1 MTKRKHQPSGKP
13 PDIAADRPLMLVDAD
28 EVLLQFAG
36 PLTVFLND
44 SGYEITFDSYR
55 LNGNICNLASGQ
67 VATPME
73 VSGLVGQFFA
83 ERVHL
88 CPPVEGAVA
97 AMKALS
103 ARAQVVIL
111 SNVPDY
117 ARAARAKSLASHG
130 LDYPL
135 VANVGPK
142 GPAVRA
148 LTENLDAPALFI
160 DDLPHN
166 HQSVAAEAAHV
177 HRIHFVADLRL
188 QKLIEP
194 AEHAH
199 HRVDSWPEA
208 QDYIERWLTEAGY

>member
-1 MTKRKHQPSGKP
+1 MTKRKHHLSGALP
-13 PDIAADRPLMLVDAD
+13 EIAADRPLILADAD

-36 PLTVFLND
+36 PLTGFLND
-44 SGYEITFDSYR
+44 SGYEIAFDSYR
-55 LNGNICNLASGQ
+55 LNGNIRHLESGE
-67 VATPME
+67 VAARSE
-73 VSGLVGQFFA
+73 VIGLLDQFFA

-88 CPPVEGAVA
+88 CPPVDGAVA
-97 AMKALS
+97 AMKTLS

-111 SNVPDY
+111 SNVPEF
-117 ARAARAKSLASHG
+117 ARAARAESLASHG

-166 HQSVAAEAAHV
+166 HQSVAAEAAGV
-177 HRIHFVADLRL
+177 HRIHFVADDRLR
-188 QKLIEP
+188 KLIAP

-208 QDYIERWLTEAGY
+208 QDYIDRWLTGAGY

>member
-1 MTKRKHQPSGKP
+1 VTKRKHASSGTL
-13 PDIAADRPLMLVDAD
+13 PDIAADRPLILADAD

-44 SGYEITFDSYR
+44 SGYQITFDSYR
-55 LNGNICNLASGQ
+55 LNGNIRNLASGA
-67 VATPME
+67 VATPLE
-73 VSGLVGQFFA
+73 VSGLVAQFFA

-97 AMKALS
+97 AMKTLS
-103 ARAQVVIL
+103 TRAQVVIL

-117 ARAARAKSLASHG
+117 ARAARAESLASHG

-148 LTENLDAPALFI
+148 LTENLEAPALFI
-160 DDLPHN
+160 ADLPHN
-166 HQSVAAEAAHV
+166 LRSVAAGAAQV
-177 HRIHFVADLRL
+177 HRIHFVADKRL
-188 QKLIEP
+188 SKLIAP

-208 QDYIERWLTEAGY
+208 QDYIGRWLTQAGY